1 MRKFI
6 FLFLTFFY
14 LSANCQERKTGIIND
29 PDGYTNIRLG
39 KGTSFEVID
48 KLNTDELFTYI
59 DSTNQSWLKILIT
72 KCNCDTPHRLYN
84 QIEGYV
90 HRSRIQ
96 DVDQLT
102 PTKRKTLF
110 SDIFNT
116 ELELYN
122 TVINSIDRKSKEY
135 QQLNGKRKVFH
146 DYQFDCS
153 LRSFTTYV
161 CEHKDSEL
169 TQQYMKLMVTQEESA
184 DEAPTYAL
192 GRLFICEP
200 EWTFEQI
207 TSHMMLM
214 DKLEWGLVNVIYRMP
229 KEEAVHH
236 KRKYNELRTAI
247 GMSKVDFSLY
257 EE

>member
-1 MRKFI
+1 MRKLI
-6 FLFLTFFY
+6 FLFLTFLH
-14 LSANCQERKTGIIND
+14 LSADCQKHKTGIIND
-29 PDGYTNIRLG
+29 PDGYTNVRVG

-48 KLNTDELFTYI
+48 KLYTDELFTYV
-59 DSTNQSWLKILIT
+59 DSTDQGWLKIWIT

-96 DVDQLT
+96 DVDQLS
-102 PTKRKTLF
+102 PSKRKTLF
-110 SDIFNT
+110 SEIFKT

-122 TVINSIDRKSKEY
+122 TVIKSTDRKSKEY
-135 QQLNGKRKVFH
+135 QQINGKRKVFH
-146 DYQFDCS
+146 DYQFDGS

-161 CEHKDSEL
+161 CEHKDAEL
-169 TQQYMKLMVTQEESA
+169 TQQYMKLMITQEGSA

-200 EWTFEQI
+200 EWTMQQIKKHSSLMNSLTWGIMNMVTKDNAEQI
-207 TSHMMLM
+207 
-214 DKLEWGLVNVIYRMP
+214 K
-229 KEEAVHH
+229 K
-236 KRKYNELRTAI
+236 KYNDLRVAN
-247 GMSKVDFSLY
+247 GFSKVDFSLY